1 MSADI
6 IHSASKGSTDRWEN
20 EGGPMAP
27 RRTPAPDELHIE
39 LKRYGIVPVQLTVFE
54 WGGYRYSNAS
64 DAIAAARRSAMPV

>member
-20 EGGPMAP
+20 EGGPVAP
-27 RRTPAPDELHIE
+27 RRTPAPDDLQIE